1 MNVDI
6 DIKNISEEEKKDE
19 NEFVTRRVFNEFK
32 EKFKKFQAEMR
43 NGFEAIKEIL
53 GK

>member
-6 DIKNISEEEKKDE
+6 NIKNISEEEKKDE
-19 NEFVTRRVFNEFK
+19 NEFVTRREFNEFI
-32 EKFKKFQAEMR
+32 EKFKVEMR
-43 NGFEAIKEIL
+43 SGFEAIKEIL